1 MAKHKDKE
9 ILEEQEQEIEEQLEE
24 ELEEMQDSEEVEE
37 VSEEDE
43 ACMDRLV
50 KLQADFENFKAR
62 TQREKSDMIFFLKQD
77 ILLKVLPR
85 LDDLQ
90 RMLQNT
96 PENERKGALY
106 EGLVTLE
113 KKLVSDLEKMWVK
126 SFKSC
131 GWEVNPDKHE
141 VMTTVPGK
149 KEWIICDEFEKW
161 YELDWRVLRHAK
173 VVVWA
178 G

>member
-9 ILEEQEQEIEEQLEE
+9 NLEEQEIIEEAQE
-24 ELEEMQDSEEVEE
+24 ELEEIVDENWEIDEEKLYKEKYI
-37 VSEEDE
+37 
-43 ACMDRLV
+43 

-62 TQREKSDMIFFLKQD
+62 VEREKSDMIFFLKQD

-85 LDDLQ
+85 LDDLE
-90 RMLQNT
+90 RMIKNT
-96 PENERKGALY
+96 PKEERKWALY

-113 KKLVSDLEKMWVK
+113 KKLKSDLEKMWVK
-126 SFKSC
+126 PFKSC
-131 GWEVNPDKHE
+131 WKEVDPEKHE

-149 KEWIICDEFEKW
+149 KENIICDEFEKG
-161 YELDWRVLRHAK
+161 YELDWRILRHAK

-178 G
+178 GE

>member
-9 ILEEQEQEIEEQLEE
+9 ILEEQEIIEEAEE
-24 ELEEMQDSEEVEE
+24 ELEEIVDEDGEVDEEKLYK
-37 VSEEDE
+37 DKY
-43 ACMDRLV
+43 M
-50 KLQADFENFKAR
+50 KLQADFENFKSR
-62 TQREKSDMIFFLKQD
+62 VDREKSDMIFFLKQD

-90 RMLQNT
+90 RMIKNT
-96 PENERKGALY
+96 PKHERKWALY

-126 SFKSC
+126 AFCSK
-131 GWEVNPDKHE
+131 WKDVNPDMHE
-141 VMTTVPGK
+141 VMTTIPGQ
-149 KEWIICDEFEKW
+149 KENIICDEFEKG
-161 YELDWRVLRHAK
+161 YKLDGRILRHAK

-178 G
+178 GE